1 MDEHE
6 GGQRARLSRAGIAGA
21 AGQARRYAHSV
32 VRPTGTHAPLMRNAY
47 ALMANTVVTGL
58 LGLAYWLFGARHYA
72 PADVGRASAA
82 YSAMNLLAGITALSL
97 IGAMARFIPQAGH
110 RTGRLIRLGYLVS
123 VITAAVGAAIFLL
136 ILGGRPGTSYSELN
150 GLEPGLIFTGAVA
163 VWAIF
168 TLQDGALIGLR
179 SARWVTLENALFGV
193 AKIALLLP
201 LAAVIPHTGLYVSWM
216 VPAALAVPL
225 VNILIFRKL
234 VPAHARDAGHREPP
248 GRREVGRF
256 LAGDVTGAL
265 MLLATVSLVP
275 VLVALVVVPGVNA
288 YFYMAWTIGTT
299 VDLLAA
305 NMALSLTVEGA
316 YDPVRLAVH
325 GRAALRRILLLLVP
339 VAAGIALLAP
349 WILGLFGPGYARYGA
364 PVLVLLAVATLPR
377 TLTEMYLGALRA
389 QNRTSVV
396 ALVQGVRAALV
407 LGLTVVLTRS
417 MGIVG
422 AGVAVLV
429 SQFVMAVA
437 VSPGLYRLL
446 TADRHRRP
454 PVPAGD
460 EPGFSAPFRA
470 DAPGL
475 LAGTRNGAA
484 GGKAG
489 GHGLLAGTSIG
500 VAPGGPPNAE
510 SGVPADEAA
519 WQAQMTVRRDAAR

>member
-1 MDEHE
+1 VDERP
-6 GGQRARLSRAGIAGA
+6 GQHHAGLSRAGLAGA
-21 AGQARRYAHSV
+21 ARRAGRYVRSV

-97 IGAMARFIPQAGH
+97 IGAMARFIPQSGRRA
-110 RTGRLIRLGYLVS
+110 GRLIRLGYLAS
-123 VITAAVGAAIFLL
+123 VITAVVGAAIFLL
-136 ILGGRPGTSYSELN
+136 ILGGRPGSSYSELS
-150 GLEPGLIFTGAVA
+150 GLQPGLIFTGCVA
-163 VWAIF
+163 IWALF

-201 LAAVIPHTGLYVSWM
+201 LATVIPHTGLYVSWM
-216 VPAALAVPL
+216 APAALAVPL

-234 VPAHARDAGHREPP
+234 LPAHATAPDGRQPP
-248 GRREVGRF
+248 SRRQVGRF

-265 MLLATVSLVP
+265 MLLATVNLVP
-275 VLVALVVVPGVNA
+275 VLVATVVVPGVNA

-325 GRAALRRILLLLVP
+325 GRAALRRILMILVP
-339 VAAGIALLAP
+339 VAAVIALGAP
-349 WILGLFGPGYARYGA
+349 WILGLFGADYARFGA
-364 PVLVLLAVATLPR
+364 PVLVLLAIATLPR

-389 QNRTSVV
+389 QSRTSVV

-407 LGLTVVLTRS
+407 LGLTLILTRS

-429 SQFVMAVA
+429 SQVVVAVA
-437 VSPGLYRLL
+437 VSPWLFRVL
-446 TADRHRRP
+446 TADRRER
-454 PVPAGD
+454 
-460 EPGFSAPFRA
+460 
-470 DAPGL
+470 
-475 LAGTRNGAA
+475 AA
-484 GGKAG
+484 GRQP
-489 GHGLLAGTSIG
+489 GT
-500 VAPGGPPNAE
+500 AAGPPAPPSEPDLEAE
-510 SGVPADEAA
+510 L
-519 WQAQMTVRRDAAR
+519 TIRRDVAR